1 MHKIGDILK
10 TVLKGR
16 DLTPPTELESL
27 LYVAI
32 DILGRMALRKR
43 EKLWLHDVRQLE
55 DELFEVLE
63 KLSNVCTSENSSRGE
78 EVINDGTP

>member
-1 MHKIGDILK
+1 MKRDVS
-10 TVLKGR
+10 TVLKKLEA
-16 DLTPPTELESL
+16 DPTELESL

-43 EKLWLHDVRQLE
+43 RKLWQHEIRQLE

-63 KLSNVCTSENSSRGE
+63 RLSDVSVSEHAAQVRE
-78 EVINDGTP
+78 ELGSPDGTS